1 MRRFLTTL
9 IAVLAFVFSLP
20 ATAAD
25 RFAKPRPVELT
36 KEGRQWAARTLKK
49 LTLEEKVGQML
60 SVRYFMDFE
69 NFDGDAYR
77 QFRDQMQKYGIGSIV
92 LTVHVDG
99 AGLLKNPPLEA
110 AVMSNRLQRDSKLP
124 LLIAGDLER
133 GLATRMNSVPIFPD
147 PMAFGAAGNPAYE
160 ERFGA
165 IVGAESRAVG
175 IHWNFFPIADVN
187 SNPSNPII
195 NTRSFGE
202 DPATVGD
209 LAAAFIRGAR
219 SQGMLTTVKHFPGHG
234 DTGTDSHLGVARVA
248 SDREHLNKVELPP
261 FQKAIAA
268 GVDSVMVA
276 HLAVPALE
284 PDANKVATI
293 STNVIGQVLRQELG
307 FKNLVVTDALEMRGL
322 TSLYPPQQ
330 GNPAGRAAVDAVKA
344 GNDVLL
350 LPTDLDGAFRGI
362 VEAVHRGEIQESRID
377 ESVQRI
383 LEMKAAVDL
392 HKARFVDL
400 EQVSY
405 LVSRQEDMQL
415 AQQVADDAVTVIRDN
430 HMVLPLTRFQGSKT
444 EGEIY
449 RAPVQPSAEVVTVI
463 FSDNAHG
470 SWGRGF
476 ESALKA
482 RRADATVFY
491 VDSTLAAALSGMV
504 LQAVKDAGKVVVA
517 GYLSPVAGKQV
528 MVDGQL
534 TNSVS
539 LDQPDSALLGQILAL
554 APTKTVVVA
563 LGSPY
568 LAQSFPQIQNYV
580 CTFSNAGTSES
591 SAVRVLFGEL
601 KARGRLPVTLPGIA
615 DRGAGLS
622 GQTALKTQ

>member
-1 MRRFLTTL
+1 
-9 IAVLAFVFSLP
+9 
-20 ATAAD
+20 
-25 RFAKPRPVELT
+25 
-36 KEGRQWAARTLKK
+36 
-49 LTLEEKVGQML
+49 
-60 SVRYFMDFE
+60 
-69 NFDGDAYR
+69 
-77 QFRDQMQKYGIGSIV
+77 
-92 LTVHVDG
+92 
-99 AGLLKNPPLEA
+99 
-110 AVMSNRLQRDSKLP
+110 
-124 LLIAGDLER
+124 
-133 GLATRMNSVPIFPD
+133 
-147 PMAFGAAGNPAYE
+147 MAFGAAGNPAYE

-362 VEAVHRGEIQESRID
+362 VDAVHRGEIPESRID
-377 ESVQRI
+377 GSVQRI

-430 HMVLPLTRFQGSKT
+430 HMVLPLTRFQPPKT

-591 SAVRVLFGEL
+591 SAVRGLFGEL

>member
-1 MRRFLTTL
+1 M
-9 IAVLAFVFSLP
+9 FSFS
-20 ATAAD
+20 ANAAD
-25 RFAKPRPVELT
+25 RFSKPRPVELT

-49 LTLEEKVGQML
+49 LTLEEKIGQML
-60 SVRYFMDFE
+60 SVRYYMDFE
-69 NFDGDAYR
+69 NFDSDGYR
-77 QFRDQMQKYGIGSIV
+77 QFRDQMQKYGIGSV
-92 LTVHVDG
+92 LLTIHVDS

-110 AVMSNRLQRDSKLP
+110 AAMSNRLQQDSTLP

-133 GLATRMNSVPIFPD
+133 GLATRMSSVPVFPD
-147 PMAFGAAGNPAYE
+147 AMAFGATGNVGYE

-175 IHWNFFPIADVN
+175 IHWTFWPIADVN
-187 SNPSNPII
+187 NNPDNPII

-202 DPATVGD
+202 DPAIVGD
-209 LAAAFIRGAR
+209 MAAAFIRGAR

-234 DTGTDSHLGVARVA
+234 DTATDSHLGLARVE

-261 FQKAIAA
+261 FEKAIAA

-276 HLAVPALE
+276 HLVVPALE
-284 PDANKVATI
+284 PDPNKVATI
-293 STNVIGQVLRQELG
+293 SSNVIGKLLRQELG
-307 FKNLVVTDALEMRGL
+307 FKNLVVTDALEMQAL
-322 TSLYPPQQ
+322 TSLYLPQQ

-350 LPTDLDGAFRGI
+350 LPTDLDGAFRG
-362 VEAVHRGEIQESRID
+362 VLDAVHRGEIPESRID

-383 LEMKAAVDL
+383 LEMKASVDL
-392 HKARFVDL
+392 HKARLVDL

-405 LVSRQEDMQL
+405 LVSRQQDMQL
-415 AQQVADDAVTVIRDN
+415 AQQVADDAVTMVLDN
-430 HMVLPLTRFQGSKT
+430 HQVIPLARFQAPKI

-449 RAPVQPSAEVVTVI
+449 PAPVQPTTQVVAII

-491 VDSTLAAALSGMV
+491 VDSSLAAALSGVV

-528 MVDGQL
+528 MPPVMPVQGHL
-534 TNSVS
+534 KNSID
-539 LDQPDSALLGQILAL
+539 LDQSDSALLAQILSV
-554 APTKTVVVA
+554 APNKTVVVA

-580 CTFSNAGTSES
+580 CTFSNASTSEA

-601 KARGRLPVTLPGIA
+601 KPKGRLPVTLPGIA
-615 DRGAGLS
+615 SRGAGLS
-622 GQTALKTQ
+622 AQSSLKP